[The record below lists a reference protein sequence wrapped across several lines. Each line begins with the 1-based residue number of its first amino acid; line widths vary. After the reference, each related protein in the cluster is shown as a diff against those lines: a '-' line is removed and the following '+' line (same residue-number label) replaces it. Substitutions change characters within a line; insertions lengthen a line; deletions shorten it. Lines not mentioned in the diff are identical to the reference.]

1 MKIVHIY
8 PNPCEYA
15 YPEHD
20 SGKDEE
26 DRFDEEIMRFADL
39 EVRYLAG
46 LTELGH
52 ECVLFYPRETNVRV
66 KEFRHNR
73 GYRIIR
79 FPVSFSLGS
88 VNYPLKML
96 GYLLKEKPDV
106 VHFHGIYGGGKYFH
120 IRFYAVVAVFCKLFR
135 IPFFGFYHTGSL
147 KPIPKINTLRKKSV
161 ILRKADTFLRLF
173 PLNITKG
180 ITSINHNELKRL
192 FDPSFEEYYGYRLK
206 TRQHKVSRNTI
217 DRNLFSP
224 LPARKVRDALKL
236 NPEKKYIL
244 FVSRIIATKGLHDLL
259 EALQGIVKTHPETV
273 LLVVG
278 DHLSGQDDYQN
289 KISEM
294 IKAGKLEKHVNF
306 MGRIEHHQGLAEYYN
321 AADVFVL
328 PTYTESFGAVNI
340 EALSCGTPVISTNI
354 EEIPYYVRDG
364 MGILIEP
371 GNTVELSVAL
381 RKILYGDFYFNKE
394 FTLRE
399 MEKYHY
405 QEAAEEL
412 HEFYRKA
419 ISEY

>member
-15 YPEHD
+15 YPEYD
-20 SGKDEE
+20 SGNSESDL
-26 DRFDEEIMRFADL
+26 FDEEVMRFTDL

-46 LTELGH
+46 LSELGH
-52 ECVLFYPRETNVRV
+52 DCVLFYPRDTNVSV

-79 FPVSFSLGS
+79 FPVSFSLSS

-96 GYLLKEKPDV
+96 WHLLKEKPDV

-120 IRFYAVVAVFCKLFR
+120 IRFYAVVSVFCKLFR

-147 KPIPKINTLRKKSV
+147 HPIPKIKTLREKSV
-161 ILRKADTFLRLF
+161 FLRKADTFLRLF

-206 TRQHKVSRNTI
+206 TRHHRVSRNTI
-217 DRNLFSP
+217 DKDIFSP
-224 LPARKVRDALKL
+224 MPVERVRNVLNL
-236 NPEKKYIL
+236 NPDKKYIL
-244 FVSRIIATKGLHDLL
+244 FVSRIIETKGLHDLL
-259 EALQGIVKTHPETV
+259 KALHAIVKSHPETE

-289 KISEM
+289 KISGM
-294 IKAGKLEKHVNF
+294 IETYKLEKHVSF
-306 MGRIEHHQGLAEYYN
+306 MGRVEHHQGLAEYYN

-340 EALSCGTPVISTNI
+340 EALSCGTPVISTKI
-354 EEIPYYVRDG
+354 EEIPYYVKDG

-371 GNTVELSVAL
+371 GNIGQLTEAL
-381 RKILYGDFYFNKE
+381 RKVLYGDFIFNKE
-394 FTLRE
+394 QTLRE

-405 QEAAEEL
+405 LKAAEEL
-412 HEFYRKA
+412 DEFYRKA
-419 ISEY
+419 ISQV